1 MLLFARS
8 LPCRQDSPLDWL
20 RVEQVLLGR
29 WLELLLC
36 LSLSLIGLV
45 PGWASRRTSGTHLR
59 LCLSMKALRSC
70 RQKSAAPSNSLPVYA
85 VSWDLGS
92 TAGALTGAANEA
104 HGDCEGEYKSTGLI
118 SMGRKVNIT
127 WRHVCQTL
135 NLFHKGCAGPWALF
149 WALKKALKR
158 VNPLKKT
165 LLRANPL
172 FWVLKKVFKK
182 VSLIKRALKKVLL
195 WVINS
200 KKCSKK
206 SGLLKKVKFESSAQ
220 KRAHLSWTPQK
231 NAQKSGL
238 H

>member
-1 MLLFARS
+1 MKWTVRPILGKGFLILGLTSQGMWCTFWRRRLFCLFFESRVCWSFLECNAF
-8 LPCRQDSPLDWL
+8 LTDIYQFAHPLD
-20 RVEQVLLGR
+20 V
-29 WLELLLC
+29 
-36 LSLSLIGLV
+36 
-45 PGWASRRTSGTHLR
+45 
-59 LCLSMKALRSC
+59 KN
-70 RQKSAAPSNSLPVYA
+70 KNSAFHN
-85 VSWDLGS
+85 
-92 TAGALTGAANEA
+92 
-104 HGDCEGEYKSTGLI
+104 YK
-118 SMGRKVNIT
+118 
-127 WRHVCQTL
+127 
-135 NLFHKGCAGPWALF
+135 HKGSVGPWVLF

-158 VNPLKKT
+158 ANSLKKT

-182 VSLIKRALKKVLL
+182 VSLIKRVLKKVLL

-220 KRAHLSWTPQK
+220 KRAHLSWTSQK

>member
-1 MLLFARS
+1 MKSWPKRPPKLAAVRSSLLQKHEPWSIGRTHFWSEIR
-8 LPCRQDSPLDWL
+8 LNM
-20 RVEQVLLGR
+20 VL
-29 WLELLLC
+29 
-36 LSLSLIGLV
+36 I
-45 PGWASRRTSGTHLR
+45 
-59 LCLSMKALRSC
+59 
-70 RQKSAAPSNSLPVYA
+70 
-85 VSWDLGS
+85 
-92 TAGALTGAANEA
+92 
-104 HGDCEGEYKSTGLI
+104 
-118 SMGRKVNIT
+118 
-127 WRHVCQTL
+127 
-135 NLFHKGCAGPWALF
+135 HKGCVGPWALF

-182 VSLIKRALKKVLL
+182 VSLIKRALKKVLF